1 MWRVTDDVSF
11 NERKIVMRRKDWCET
26 KTVEAKNK
34 ATNEISKE
42 SCLGGPLKTQGF
54 LTKTIYQGR
63 YIYLK

>member
-11 NERKIVMRRKDWCET
+11 N
-26 KTVEAKNK
+26 EAKNK

-42 SCLGGPLKTQGF
+42 SCLGGPLRTQGF

>member
-42 SCLGGPLKTQGF
+42 SCLGGPL
-54 LTKTIYQGR
+54 
-63 YIYLK
+63 